1 MGTFIIT
8 YSLLQIIPT
17 GKGCY
22 KKFKY
27 GRNMTNPGINGLP
40 VFHFSPY
47 LPENTS
53 KYHAG
58 TLICKSPCNASCNT
72 SATSQQ
78 HNPIFHSSQMLL
90 NNIFGQIS
98 YFHPFGR
105 YFLVP
110 SSISLTSCLMS
121 CSLHFLPLTW
131 GSFIKARTTSSSL
144 QVRAASSMVS

>member
-1 MGTFIIT
+1 M
-8 YSLLQIIPT
+8 LQKIQIWP
-17 GKGCY
+17 
-22 KKFKY
+22 KY
-27 GRNMTNPGINGLP
+27 DKSRHKRFTC
-40 VFHFSPY
+40 FSFF
-47 LPENTS
+47 LHTSRKNTS